1 MDRLDLE
8 LYADRLALHAGRL
21 TDDLAAARL
30 RLSWADFERGVRAR
44 LEPGDARRLE
54 AAGVLAPTRAGDD
67 DHALVARRREQLGAV
82 ERLQALVEADL
93 ARAGGRPGRR
103 RGR

>member
-30 RLSWADFERGVRAR
+30 RLSWSAFERGVRAR
-44 LEPGDARRLE
+44 LGPDDAARLE
-54 AAGVLAPTRAGDD
+54 AVGVLAPSTADVDDRA
-67 DHALVARRREQLGAV
+67 LLSRRREQLDAV
-82 ERLQALVEADL
+82 ERLQALVEEEL
-93 ARAGGRPGRR
+93 VRAGGRPRSR
-103 RGR
+103 RGA